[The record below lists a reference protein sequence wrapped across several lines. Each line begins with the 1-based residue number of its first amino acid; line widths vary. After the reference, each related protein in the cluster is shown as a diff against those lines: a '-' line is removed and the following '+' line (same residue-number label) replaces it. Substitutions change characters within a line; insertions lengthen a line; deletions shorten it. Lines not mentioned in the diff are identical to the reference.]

1 LVKRALFG
9 ARGKGKKGLG
19 ANFQYGFGFHNST
32 QTMMI
37 PSNTIIMSGNESLF
51 QLPNIECSNCIF

>member
-32 QTMMI
+32 Q
-37 PSNTIIMSGNESLF
+37 NYDD
-51 QLPNIECSNCIF
+51 IFKHNHNVWK